1 MSITKIKAT
10 GNFGED
16 LTEKYLRKKKY
27 KILDRNYSCKYGEI
41 DIIACN
47 KQYILFV
54 EVKTRSENYIYTP
67 SEAVTKSKQLKL
79 LKTATLYL
87 KYNNFNL
94 QPRFDV
100 CEVFIFSNKK
110 PEINY
115 IENAF
120 MQEGDYATF

>member
-1 MSITKIKAT
+1 MSITKVKAV

-16 LTEKYLRKKKY
+16 FTAKFLKKNKC
-27 KILDRNYSCKYGEI
+27 KILNRNYSCKYGEI

-54 EVKTRSENYIYTP
+54 EVKTRGENYIFTP
-67 SEAVTKSKQLKL
+67 SEAVTKSKQMKI
-79 LKTATLYL
+79 LKTAVYYL
-87 KYNNFNL
+87 NHNDINL

-100 CEVFIFSNKK
+100 CEVFVSPNKK

-120 MQEGDYATF
+120 MQEGDYASF

>member
-1 MSITKIKAT
+1 MKLTKSKAT
-10 GNFGED
+10 GNFGEK
-16 LTEKYLRKKKY
+16 LTENYLKKHKY
-27 KILDRNYSCKYGEI
+27 KILARNYSCKSGEI

-47 KQYILFV
+47 KQYIIFV

-79 LKTATLYL
+79 LKTATYYL
-87 KYNNFNL
+87 KQNNIEL

-100 CEVFIFSNKK
+100 SEVYVFANKD

-120 MQEGDYATF
+120 IQEGDYAFF

>member
-1 MSITKIKAT
+1 MSITKVKAV

-16 LTEKYLRKKKY
+16 FTAKFLKKNKY
-27 KILDRNYSCKYGEI
+27 KILKKNYSCKYGEI

-54 EVKTRSENYIYTP
+54 EVKTRGENYIFTP
-67 SEAVTKSKQLKL
+67 SEAVTKSKQMKI
-79 LKTATLYL
+79 LKTAVYYL
-87 KYNNFNL
+87 NHNDINL

-100 CEVFIFSNKK
+100 CEVFVSPNKK

-120 MQEGDYATF
+120 MQEGDYASF